1 MSYGQDIS
9 RYTPIHEVYI
19 VHLVNKETT
28 ILITEKLFGFE
39 VASAICAVVLLPI
52 VPIFIAAN
60 IIFGA
65 AFLLICS
72 YLFCFILAAP
82 HHVASRKE
90 SPVQYPFLIIRSELV
105 SHMAKGQFHRIIG
118 DLGFKFPAPLA
129 SANFRHVEGFF
140 FF

>member
-19 VHLVNKETT
+19 VHLVNKEIT

-52 VPIFIAAN
+52 VPIFITAN

-65 AFLLICS
+65 AFLFIYL
-72 YLFCFILAAP
+72 YLFCFFWL
-82 HHVASRKE
+82 HHIMW
-90 SPVQYPFLIIRSELV
+90 PVEKNPQSSIHFL
-105 SHMAKGQFHRIIG
+105 
-118 DLGFKFPAPLA
+118 
-129 SANFRHVEGFF
+129 
-140 FF
+140 